1 MTHWNEI
8 CERWLASNGRSGDKA
23 MAESEGWRNA
33 FKPDVIDNVGDGLR
47 IPPVQVEAYG
57 LGLAPLRREGSSQ
70 KFDDGSSDRARK
82 MPWAERVWTWLGFR
96 DCPVPHATITRPERG
111 WDWDEDNWIRSQID
125 VALTWR
131 GRLLVLLSGHVQ
143 VKMLQRMENR
153 PGTARS
159 WSVSSVVAPGRRP

>member
-1 MTHWNEI
+1 VTHWNEI
-8 CERWLASNGRSGDKA
+8 CERWLASNGQSGDKA
-23 MAESEGWRNA
+23 MPESEGWRNA
-33 FKPDVIDNVGDGLR
+33 FKADVIDNVGDGLR
-47 IPPVQVEAYG
+47 IPPVPAMMAGDPRGALTAQGGQSTKSNVT
-57 LGLAPLRREGSSQ
+57 RRER
-70 KFDDGSSDRARK
+70 FWAR
-82 MPWAERVWTWLGFR
+82 LGFR
-96 DCPVPHATITRPERG
+96 ECPVPHATIRRPEQG

-143 VKMLQRMENR
+143 VKMLQRTENR